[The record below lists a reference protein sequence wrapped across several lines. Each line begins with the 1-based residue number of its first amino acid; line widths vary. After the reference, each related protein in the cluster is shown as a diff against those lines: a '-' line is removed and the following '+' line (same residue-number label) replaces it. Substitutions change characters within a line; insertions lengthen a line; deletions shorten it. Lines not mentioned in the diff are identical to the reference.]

1 MILGWY
7 RDVASD
13 ISAQASR
20 SANTAASA
28 SALQNALENSP
39 LQMLMIVAPDGEP
52 VGLVEWNWLGGPQV
66 RAAEIGVVI
75 GVPGLWNLGFGGDAY
90 DTLVSH
96 LFLHENAHRVQFAVA
111 STNARMVSSLA
122 RFGGPVLEG
131 IRREAAYV
139 DGQYDDLL
147 LYGIL
152 RSEFDDIIPLAPDLE
167 SRISA
172 RRELKLAGAQRLRK
186 HLESTQDSAVQH
198 VLNGVVPGLRKRGV
212 ETR

>member
-13 ISAQASR
+13 ISGQASR
-20 SANTAASA
+20 GADPAASV
-28 SALQNALENSP
+28 SGLQKALENSER
-39 LQMLMIVAPDGEP
+39 QMLMIVSPEGDP

-66 RAAEIGVVI
+66 RAAEIGIVI
-75 GVPGLWNLGFGGDAY
+75 GIPGLWNLGFGGDAY
-90 DTLVSH
+90 DTLISH
-96 LFLHENAHRVQFAVA
+96 LFLSENAHRVQFAVA
-111 STNARMVSSLA
+111 STNARMVTSLA
-122 RFGGPVLEG
+122 RLGGPVLEG

-147 LYGIL
+147 LFGIL
-152 RSEFDDIIPLAPDLE
+152 RSEFDDIVPLAPDLE

-186 HLESTQDSAVQH
+186 HLQSTQDSAVQH
-198 VLNGVVPGLRKRGV
+198 LLTGVVPRPHHQGD
-212 ETR
+212 ETP